1 MSEKN
6 EETEMR
12 LRELEIKLTYL
23 DDYVAQQNATIVEL
37 SREVEK
43 LTRALRSLA
52 EKTEMLDGNS
62 AGPPANEKPPHW

>member
-1 MSEKN
+1 MSENN
-6 EETEMR
+6 ETADAR

-23 DDYVAQQNATIVEL
+23 DDYVSQQNAIIVEL